1 MTRYMCVSFILL
13 FCCAVGTI
21 IVMETQQ
28 VQETQESK
36 EAIALKKRIKKREAS
51 KIYYHKNEEY
61 RKKKNKRDNEN
72 HKRLYHTDPLFRENL
87 KDYLFNRYW
96 NEPEFREKAL
106 ARVKAQRDA
115 KR

>member
-1 MTRYMCVSFILL
+1 
-13 FCCAVGTI
+13 
-21 IVMETQQ
+21 METQQ
-28 VQETQESK
+28 VQESK
-36 EAIALKKRIKKREAS
+36 ESIELKKHIKKREAS
-51 KIYYHKNEEY
+51 KTYYHKNKEY
-61 RKKKNKRDNEN
+61 RKRKNKRDNEN
-72 HKRLYHTDPLFRENL
+72 HKSLYHTDALFRENL

>member
-1 MTRYMCVSFILL
+1 MFFVLCYKQQWIHVTRYMCVSFILL

-21 IVMETQQ
+21 ILMETQQ

-36 EAIALKKRIKKREAS
+36 ESIELKKRIKKREAS

-96 NEPEFREKAL
+96 N
-106 ARVKAQRDA
+106 
-115 KR
+115 

>member
-1 MTRYMCVSFILL
+1 ME
-13 FCCAVGTI
+13 
-21 IVMETQQ
+21 ETQQ

-36 EAIALKKRIKKREAS
+36 ESIELKKRIKKREAS
-51 KIYYHKNEEY
+51 KTYYHKNEEY

-106 ARVKAQRDA
+106 ARVKAQRDSGKTIE

>member
-1 MTRYMCVSFILL
+1 MSGGAQSIL
-13 FCCAVGTI
+13 T
-21 IVMETQQ
+21 EE
-28 VQETQESK
+28 VQK
-36 EAIALKKRIKKREAS
+36 HREAS
-51 KIYYHKNEEY
+51 KKSYHKNEEY
-61 RKKKNKRDNEN
+61 WKKKNKGDNEN
-72 HKRLYHTDPLFRENL
+72 HKRLHHTDPLFWVSL